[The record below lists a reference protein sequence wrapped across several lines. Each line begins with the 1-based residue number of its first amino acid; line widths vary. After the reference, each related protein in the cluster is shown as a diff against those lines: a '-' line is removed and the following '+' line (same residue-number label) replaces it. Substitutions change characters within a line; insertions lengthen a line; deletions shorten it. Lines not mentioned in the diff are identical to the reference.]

1 VATVIAQALSAVV
14 SIVYM
19 FKKYPF
25 LRFAKGEFRFHRD
38 QAAQALRLS
47 IPTTLQQCII
57 SSGHIAIQ
65 RIVNDFGITAAFT
78 AGMRVENFILIPIFA
93 FNVGL
98 ATFTGQ
104 NVGAGKLDRVRTG
117 LKVTQVMGCIVCAA
131 VAVLAYTAAFPLV
144 GLFGVEGETQ
154 ALGVQYIHFIAPWLL
169 VFCVYIITNGVLQ
182 GAGDVMF
189 TAANTISSLLIRCI
203 AAYLLAYF
211 TPVAGTA
218 AWVSL
223 PIGWVWSLGLALS
236 RYKWGPW
243 RQKAVATAA
252 DAPATEED

>member
-1 VATVIAQALSAVV
+1 
-14 SIVYM
+14 
-19 FKKYPF
+19 
-25 LRFAKGEFRFHRD
+25 
-38 QAAQALRLS
+38 
-47 IPTTLQQCII
+47 
-57 SSGHIAIQ
+57 
-65 RIVNDFGITAAFT
+65 
-78 AGMRVENFILIPIFA
+78 MRVEHFILIPIFS

-117 LKVTQVMGCIVCAA
+117 LKVTQIMGCIVCAA
-131 VAVLAYTAAFPLV
+131 VAVLAYLAAFPLV
-144 GLFGVEGETQ
+144 GMFGVEGETQ

-189 TAANTISSLLIRCI
+189 TAANTISSLLIRCVG
-203 AAYLLAYF
+203 AYFLAYF

-223 PIGWVWSLGLALS
+223 PIGWVWSLVLALC

-243 RQKAVATAA
+243 RKKAVTTAQ
-252 DAPATEED
+252 PAGAEGV